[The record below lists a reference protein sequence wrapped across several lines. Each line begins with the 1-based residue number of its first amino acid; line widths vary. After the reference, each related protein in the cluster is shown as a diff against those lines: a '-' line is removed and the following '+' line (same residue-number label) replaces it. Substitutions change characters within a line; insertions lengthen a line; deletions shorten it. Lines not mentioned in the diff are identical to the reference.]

1 MIGGMTTWEIMWT
14 IGLPHRSGLPHLPGV
29 PHLHVD
35 LYPSWTK
42 LKRGENAWRVSVNYV
57 INFVHIIRLIWTSA
71 SESTPFRSRYSR
83 LSQAL
88 WTSGPMQF
96 QLAVSNWFRFR
107 SAREH
112 NSLNLIRL
120 VWSVESERRTGPKGL
135 FTWRWGTPDR
145 WSDMRRVTPPIM

>member
-1 MIGGMTTWEIMWT
+1 MVWPREKLCGRLG
-14 IGLPHRSGLPHLPGV
+14 
-29 PHLHVD
+29 
-35 LYPSWTK
+35 YPTEAGYLTCLGSPTSTSIFIPVELN
-42 LKRGENAWRVSVNYV
+42 LKRGKWRVSVNYV

-71 SESTPFRSRYSR
+71 SESTLFRSRYSR

-120 VWSVESERRTGPKGL
+120 VWSAESERRTGPKGL